1 MAKIMCLDS
10 STINQIAAGEVIER
24 PSAVVKEL
32 VENSIDSGAKAVT
45 VEIKDGGTS
54 LIRITDNGCGIEK
67 EEISLAFTRHATS
80 KIHSADDLLRV
91 MSLGFRGEALASIAS
106 IAQVEVITKTPEDLT
121 GIRYRIEGGEEKGTE
136 EIGCPDGTTF
146 LVRNL
151 FFNTPARKKY
161 LKSNG
166 TETGYIN
173 ELVERLAV
181 SHPDIAFKFISN
193 NQTKLHTS
201 GNGNM
206 KDILYH
212 IYGRDIAKEL
222 IPLEKED
229 SIIRLSGFIGKPVI
243 SRGTRSLMNYY
254 INGRYVKS
262 SLIHK
267 AIEEAYKPYSMTH
280 RYPLT
285 SLMLDVAPEWIDV
298 NVHPTKMEV
307 RFHDSQ
313 VVYDIIYHAL
323 KEALSEK
330 EFIPEV
336 TIDETKGNKE
346 NRIVEEKIPEP
357 FEKKRMEQYH
367 FTSNSGPSKVN
378 EEYGG
383 INQFFAARKERGFQN
398 EAVGLSK
405 AEENLFDGNLMQ
417 QEQSQVPVSGKVETE
432 RKEQPESL
440 NTGGNQESVIIQDS
454 LGTQRYMAE
463 TVELK
468 ERPEQMQLFDEKL
481 LSKGNLKKHRII
493 GQLFKTYWIVE
504 FEDKMYLIDQH
515 AAHEKVLY
523 ERNLKMLHKK
533 TGLSQMVNPPIIMT
547 LSLREETV
555 LKQYM
560 AHFKE
565 LGFEIEP
572 FGGKEY
578 AMYGVPADLLGL
590 DQEDVFLEILDS
602 MLEEKTESTP
612 DMILHKV
619 ATMSCKAAVKGN
631 STISFL
637 EAEKLIEELLTIEN
651 PYHCPH
657 GRPVIVSMS
666 KYEIEKKFKRIV

>member
-1 MAKIMCLDS
+1 MAKITCLDS
-10 STINQIAAGEVIER
+10 STINKIAAGEVIER

-32 VENSIDSGAKAVT
+32 VENSLDSGAKAIT
-45 VEIKDGGTS
+45 VEVKDGGTS

-67 EEISLAFTRHATS
+67 EEISLAFMRHATS
-80 KIHSADDLLRV
+80 KIRTADDLLKV

-106 IAQVEVITKTPEDLT
+106 IAQVEVITKTPEELT
-121 GIRYRIEGGEEKGTE
+121 GIRYGIEGGEEKEIE

-151 FFNTPARKKY
+151 FFNTPARKKF
-161 LKSNG
+161 LKTNA

-173 ELVERLAV
+173 DLVERLAL
-181 SHPDIAFKFISN
+181 SHPNVAFKFISN

-206 KDILYH
+206 KDILYN
-212 IYGRDIAKEL
+212 IYGREIAKEL
-222 IPLEKED
+222 LPLEKED
-229 SIIRLSGFIGKPVI
+229 GIIRISGFIGKPVI
-243 SRGTRSLMNYY
+243 SRGTKSFMNYF

-262 SLIHK
+262 SVIHK

-285 SLMLDVAPEWIDV
+285 DLMIEAAPEWIDV

-313 VVYDIIYHAL
+313 VVYDIIYHAV

-336 TIDETKGNKE
+336 TLSQDTAAKK
-346 NRIVEEKIPEP
+346 EEKTETSIPEP
-357 FEKKRMEQYH
+357 FEKKRMDHANYFLKPAFSQVRED
-367 FTSNSGPSKVN
+367 F
-378 EEYGG
+378 GG
-383 INQFFAARKERGFQN
+383 INHFSSAKRERVFKN
-398 EAVGLSK
+398 EAAGLSS
-405 AEENLFDGNLMQ
+405 AEENLFRG
-417 QEQSQVPVSGKVETE
+417 
-432 RKEQPESL
+432 SL
-440 NTGGNQESVIIQDS
+440 VD
-454 LGTQRYMAE
+454 E
-463 TVELK
+463 TVQKPEQK
-468 ERPEQMQLFDEKL
+468 PEQMDLFGEKL
-481 LSKGNLKKHRII
+481 LAKESIKKHRII

-504 FEDKMYLIDQH
+504 FEDKMYIIDQH

-523 ERNLKMLHKK
+523 EQNLKNLKEK
-533 TGLSQMVNPPIIMT
+533 TGMTQMVNPPIIMT
-547 LSLREETV
+547 LSLREENV

-560 AHFKE
+560 ERFRE
-565 LGFEIEP
+565 MGFEIEP

-578 AMYGVPADLLGL
+578 AIYGVPADLLGL
-590 DQEDVFLEILDS
+590 AEEDIFVELLDS
-602 MLEEKTESTP
+602 LLEEKTEATL
-612 DMILHKV
+612 DTILHKA

-631 STISFL
+631 SVMSFT
-637 EAEKLIEELLTIEN
+637 EAEALIEELLTLEN

-666 KYEIEKKFKRIV
+666 KYEVEKKFKRIV

>member
-1 MAKIMCLDS
+1 MAKITCLDS
-10 STINQIAAGEVIER
+10 STVNQIAAGEVIER

-32 VENSIDSGAKAVT
+32 VENSIDSGAKAIT

-67 EEISLAFTRHATS
+67 EDISLAFMRHATS
-80 KIHSADDLLRV
+80 KIRSADDLLKV

-106 IAQVEVITKTPEDLT
+106 IAQVEAITKTPEELT

-146 LVRNL
+146 LIRNL
-151 FFNTPARKKY
+151 FYNTPARKKF
-161 LKSNG
+161 LKSNA

-173 ELVERLAV
+173 DLVERLAV
-181 SHPDIAFKFISN
+181 SHPNIAFKFISN
-193 NQTKLHTS
+193 NQTRLNTS

-212 IYGRDIAKEL
+212 IYGREISKEL
-222 IPLEKED
+222 LPVETED
-229 SIIRLSGFIGKPVI
+229 SIIRIKGFIGKPVI
-243 SRGTRSLMNYY
+243 SRGTKSLMNYF

-262 SLIHK
+262 AVIHK

-285 SLMLDVAPEWIDV
+285 SLMIEVAPEWIDV

-313 VVYDIIYHAL
+313 IVYEIIYRAI

-330 EFIPEV
+330 ELIPEV
-336 TIDETKGNKE
+336 SIDETVSQKQEHK
-346 NRIVEEKIPEP
+346 IEESIPEP
-357 FEKKRMEQYH
+357 FETKRMVQYH
-367 FTSNSGPSKVN
+367 QAARLEHQPVK

-383 INQFFAARKERGFQN
+383 INQFFAARRERGFQN
-398 EAVGLSK
+398 VATGLSQD
-405 AEENLFDGNLMQ
+405 EENLFAGSLSEKTQDKPK
-417 QEQSQVPVSGKVETE
+417 QSGMADVSAVLEE
-432 RKEQPESL
+432 KE
-440 NTGGNQESVIIQDS
+440 
-454 LGTQRYMAE
+454 
-463 TVELK
+463 K
-468 ERPEQMQLFDEKL
+468 PEQMDLFQEKL
-481 LSKGNLKKHRII
+481 LSEENIKKHRII
-493 GQLFKTYWIVE
+493 GQIFKTYWIVE
-504 FEDKMYLIDQH
+504 FEEKMYMIDQH

-523 ERNLKMLHKK
+523 ERNLANLQKK
-533 TGLSQMVNPPIIMT
+533 TGMSQMVNPPIIIT

-555 LKQYM
+555 LRQYQDR
-560 AHFKE
+560 FKE
-565 LGFEIEP
+565 MGFEIEP

-578 AMYGVPADLLGL
+578 AIYGVPADLLGL
-590 DQEDVFLEILDS
+590 DQEDVFLELLDS
-602 MLEEKTESTP
+602 LLEEKTETTP

-619 ATMSCKAAVKGN
+619 ASMSCKAAVKGN
-631 STISFL
+631 SAMSLT
-637 EAEKLIEELLTIEN
+637 EAEKLIEELLTLDN

>member
-1 MAKIMCLDS
+1 MAKITCLDS

-32 VENSIDSGAKAVT
+32 VENSIDSGAKAIT
-45 VEIKDGGTS
+45 IEIKDGGTS

-67 EEISLAFTRHATS
+67 EEIALAFMRHATS
-80 KIHSADDLLRV
+80 KIRSADDLLKV

-106 IAQVEVITKTPEDLT
+106 IAQVEAITKTPEDLT
-121 GIRYRIEGGEEKGTE
+121 GIRYCIEGGEEKGSE

-146 LVRNL
+146 LVRNM
-151 FFNTPARKKY
+151 FFNTPARKKF

-166 TETGYIN
+166 TETGYITD
-173 ELVERLAV
+173 LVERLAI

-193 NQTKLHTS
+193 NQVRLHTS

-212 IYGRDIAKEL
+212 IYGREIAKEL
-222 IPLEKED
+222 LPIEKED
-229 SIIRLSGFIGKPVI
+229 SIIKVSGFIGKPVI
-243 SRGTRSLMNYY
+243 SRGTKSLMNYY

-262 SLIHK
+262 AVIHK

-285 SLMLDVAPEWIDV
+285 SLMIEAAPEWIDV
-298 NVHPTKMEV
+298 NVHPAKMEV

-313 VVYDIIYHAL
+313 VVYEMIYNAI
-323 KEALSEK
+323 KEALGGK
-330 EFIPEV
+330 ELIPEV
-336 TIDETKGNKE
+336 TIDEEKTKKPDYKIKE
-346 NRIVEEKIPEP
+346 SIPEP
-357 FEKKRMEQYH
+357 FEKKRLGQY
-367 FTSNSGPSKVN
+367 SKMHN
-378 EEYGG
+378 IEHCQTKEEYGG

-398 EAVGLSK
+398 EPTGLSESEADLFSGSLASRDMEHTADDSK
-405 AEENLFDGNLMQ
+405 ISIESVVGIAPEGKEEQINLFEGKLLAEE
-417 QEQSQVPVSGKVETE
+417 
-432 RKEQPESL
+432 
-440 NTGGNQESVIIQDS
+440 
-454 LGTQRYMAE
+454 
-463 TVELK
+463 
-468 ERPEQMQLFDEKL
+468 
-481 LSKGNLKKHRII
+481 NLKKHRII

-504 FEDKMYLIDQH
+504 FEEKMYLIDQH

-523 ERNLKMLHKK
+523 ERNMEILRNK
-533 TGLSQMVNPPIIMT
+533 TGMSQMVNPPIIIT
-547 LSLREETV
+547 LSLKEETV

-560 AHFKE
+560 SRFKE

-578 AMYGVPADLLGL
+578 AIYGVPADLLGL
-590 DQEDVFLEILDS
+590 DQEDIFLELLDS
-602 MLEEKTESTP
+602 FIEEKTEATP

-619 ATMSCKAAVKGN
+619 AAMSCKAAVKGN
-631 STISFL
+631 HAMTLL
-637 EAEKLIEELLTIEN
+637 EAEKLIEELLTLEN

-666 KYEIEKKFKRIV
+666 KYEIEKKFKRII

>member
-32 VENSIDSGAKAVT
+32 VENSIDSGAKAIT

-67 EEISLAFTRHATS
+67 DEISLAFTRHATS
-80 KIHSADDLLRV
+80 KIHTADDLLKV

-121 GIRYRIEGGEEKGTE
+121 GVRFRIEGGEEKGTE

-161 LKSNG
+161 LRSNA

-173 ELVERLAV
+173 DLVERLAV
-181 SHPDIAFKFISN
+181 SHPNIAFKFITN

-212 IYGRDIAKEL
+212 IYGREIAKEL
-222 IPLEKED
+222 LPLEKED
-229 SIIRLSGFIGKPVI
+229 GIIRISGFIGKPVI
-243 SRGTRSLMNYY
+243 SRGTKGLMNYY

-262 SLIHK
+262 TLIHK

-285 SLMLDVAPEWIDV
+285 SLMIEVAPEWIDV

-323 KEALSEK
+323 KEALGER
-330 EFIPEV
+330 EYIPEV
-336 TIDETKGNKE
+336 TIDEAKNTKTEKP
-346 NRIVEEKIPEP
+346 VAEKIPEP
-357 FEKKRMEQYH
+357 FETKRMEQYH
-367 FTSNSGPSKVN
+367 VQSGYQPQKVT

-398 EAVGLSK
+398 EAKGLSTD
-405 AEENLFDGNLMQ
+405 E
-417 QEQSQVPVSGKVETE
+417 
-432 RKEQPESL
+432 ESL
-440 NTGGNQESVIIQDS
+440 FQGSLTAEDS
-454 LGTQRYMAE
+454 EPVQKNDVPKYMAE
-463 TVELK
+463 PVQVTEK
-468 ERPEQMQLFDEKL
+468 PEQMNLFEEKL
-481 LSKGNLKKHRII
+481 LSRENLKKHRII

-504 FEDKMYLIDQH
+504 FEEKMYLIDQH

-523 ERNLKMLHKK
+523 ERNLAMLRKK
-533 TGLSQMVNPPIIMT
+533 SGLSQMINPPIVMT
-547 LSLREETV
+547 LSMREENV
-555 LKQYM
+555 LKKYM
-560 AHFKE
+560 EYFKE

-590 DQEDVFLEILDS
+590 DQEDVFLELLDS
-602 MLEEKTESTP
+602 MLEEKTDSTP

-631 STISFL
+631 SVISFT
-637 EAEKLIEELLTIEN
+637 EAEKLIEELLTLEN

>member
-1 MAKIMCLDS
+1 MAKITCLDS

-32 VENSIDSGAKAVT
+32 VENSIDSGAKAIT

-67 EEISLAFTRHATS
+67 EEISLAFMRHATS
-80 KIHSADDLLRV
+80 KIRSADDLLKV

-121 GIRYRIEGGEEKGTE
+121 GVRYRIEGGEEKGTE

-151 FFNTPARKKY
+151 FFNTPARKKF
-161 LKSNG
+161 LKSNN

-173 ELVERLAV
+173 DLVERLAV
-181 SHPDIAFKFISN
+181 SHPNIAFKFISK
-193 NQTKLHTS
+193 NQTRLHTS

-222 IPLEKED
+222 LPIETQD
-229 SIIRLSGFIGKPVI
+229 NVVRLSGFIGKPVV
-243 SRGTRSLMNYY
+243 SRGTKALMNYY
-254 INGRYVKS
+254 VNGRYVKS
-262 SLIHK
+262 LVIHK

-280 RYPLT
+280 RYPFT
-285 SLMLDVAPEWIDV
+285 SLMIEVAPEWIDV
-298 NVHPTKMEV
+298 NVHPAKMEV

-313 VVYDIIYHAL
+313 VIYEIVYKAIRDAL
-323 KEALSEK
+323 RET

-336 TIDETKGNKE
+336 TIDETKAKKPE
-346 NRIVEEKIPEP
+346 NTVDVSVPEP
-357 FEKKRMEQYH
+357 FEKQRMAD
-367 FTSNSGPSKVN
+367 FTAFHADRPQPVK

-398 EAVGLSK
+398 EASGLSK
-405 AEENLFDGNLMQ
+405 AEENLFEG
-417 QEQSQVPVSGKVETE
+417 
-432 RKEQPESL
+432 SL
-440 NTGGNQESVIIQDS
+440 
-454 LGTQRYMAE
+454 AE
-463 TVELK
+463 TVETNK
-468 ERPEQMQLFDEKL
+468 KPEQVSLFEGKL
-481 LSKGNLKKHRII
+481 LAQENIKKHHII

-523 ERNLKMLHKK
+523 ERNMENLKKK
-533 TGLSQMVNPPIIMT
+533 TGLSQMVNPPIIVT
-547 LSLREETV
+547 LSLREEIV
-555 LKQYM
+555 LKNYLDR
-560 AHFKE
+560 FKE

-578 AMYGVPADLLGL
+578 AIYGVPADLLGL
-590 DQEDVFLEILDS
+590 DQEDIFLELLDS
-602 MLEEKTESTP
+602 FMEEKTEAAP

-631 STISFL
+631 SAMTL
-637 EAEKLIEELLTIEN
+637 TEAQKLIEELLTLEN